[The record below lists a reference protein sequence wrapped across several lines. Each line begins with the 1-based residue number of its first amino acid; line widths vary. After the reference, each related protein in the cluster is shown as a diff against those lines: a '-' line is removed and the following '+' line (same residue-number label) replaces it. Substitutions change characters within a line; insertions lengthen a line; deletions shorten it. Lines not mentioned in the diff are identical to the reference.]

1 MLGRKDLQN
10 LLTALRAAGVKRY
23 RDGDLE
29 LELHIDAGARGAAEA
44 HNLGTSGATPE
55 PATEEPTSAEKDEAG
70 LALLLR
76 SSGSGVPARLKERLR
91 KVAT

>member
-1 MLGRKDLQN
+1 VLDPSVLET
-10 LLTALRAAGVKRY
+10 LISTLRAGGVKRY
-23 RDGDLE
+23 RDGGLE

-55 PATEEPTSAEKDEAG
+55 PATEEPTPAEKDEAG